1 MKNIATE
8 IYDRLLEVD
17 DNVYFNQLPD
27 NVDVDNVQIVYELN
41 VEDSANTI
49 DEVNYSNTLKLT
61 IKILDKSVPN
71 LFDIADNVSG
81 VIFPPTTNV
90 KVTTFKN
97 SVPVFYDEQ
106 LQTNQYTL
114 VYNIVIDREGFK
126 R

>member
-49 DEVNYSNTLKLT
+49 DQVDFANTLKLT